1 MNNTAGE
8 VIIGFENEMYSVDEV
23 AGEVEVC
30 ARILDGELER
40 DVIVVLATQPR
51 SADGGP

>member
-1 MNNTAGE
+1 M
-8 VIIGFENEMYSVDEV
+8 DEV
-23 AGEVEVC
+23 AGEIEVC
-30 ARILDGELER
+30 ARIFNGELER